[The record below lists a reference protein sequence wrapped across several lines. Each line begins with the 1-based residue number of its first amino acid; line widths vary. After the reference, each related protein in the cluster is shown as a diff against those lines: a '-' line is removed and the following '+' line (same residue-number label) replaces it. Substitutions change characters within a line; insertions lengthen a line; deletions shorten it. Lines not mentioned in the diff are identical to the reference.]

1 MCKGGRFYRDSSIHI
16 TQPGAHLAALSTL
29 LPALCVYAPW
39 IFSGVAEKTNSIFP
53 LSGKRSS
60 KKEILFQQIW
70 RQMNFVLIFL
80 PGQYHSQISNSTP
93 MTEKNVSIFTA
104 SLEFFSLLE
113 QSSVFCETGNN
124 FVNRLVYSVGGGIVE
139 NNERNTWGSR
149 GPRTKG
155 LFSLHS
161 VWTRGGTS
169 PLLALSKS
177 SFANTSL

>member
-1 MCKGGRFYRDSSIHI
+1 
-16 TQPGAHLAALSTL
+16 
-29 LPALCVYAPW
+29 
-39 IFSGVAEKTNSIFP
+39 
-53 LSGKRSS
+53 
-60 KKEILFQQIW
+60 
-70 RQMNFVLIFL
+70 MNFVLIFL

-139 NNERNTWGSR
+139 NNERNTRGSR
-149 GPRTKG
+149 GPPTKG

-161 VWTRGGTS
+161 VWTQGGTS